1 MVGCTGPDTYPG
13 RVPRPSPSVAAL
25 LSALGALATDAAFPG
40 RSWWPLAPVGVAFLL
55 LALRGASVPRALGY
69 GWLWG
74 AVFFLVHLWWAEEAA
89 GAVPWLLLGV
99 AEACFVAVFAAAL
112 VLARRWRPVAR
123 HPAVGVLTVACLWVA
138 VETVRG
144 LAPFGGLP
152 WGTLAFS
159 QTTGPLLRLASL
171 GGETLVSGVVVAVG
185 ALLALAVEHVR
196 RVRVGRASG
205 ALVVAAALVGVGLV
219 VPVDTRAEN
228 GTLRVGA
235 VQGNVPGPG
244 LDAFAVRRDVLER
257 HVTGTEA
264 LLAQVEPG
272 ELDVVLWPEN
282 STDIDPRVDG
292 EAGRLVERA
301 AAAVDAPILVGGQRY
316 TENHRYN
323 EAILWSP
330 GEGQVDVY
338 AKQHPAPFAE
348 YIPLRDIARKVT
360 PAVDLVSIDML
371 PGDEVGII
379 ALDSPRLERVVDL
392 AVGICFEVA
401 YGHLIRE
408 AVVAGGEILVIP
420 TNNASFG
427 YTQESTQQLAMSVFR
442 AVEHGR
448 ATVQIST
455 VGVSGVIAPNGVVM
469 ESSGLFTADRFAT
482 TLPLRTSLT
491 VADRL
496 GAWPTVVVG
505 AFALVTVVA
514 GIVSGVVGRRTGPRR
529 RS

>member
-1 MVGCTGPDTYPG
+1 M
-13 RVPRPSPSVAAL
+13 PRPSPSVAL
-25 LSALGALATDAAFPG
+25 LLCVLGALATDAAFPG
-40 RSWWPLAPVGVAFLL
+40 RSWWPLAPVGIALLL

-69 GWLWG
+69 GWVWG

-89 GAVPWLLLGV
+89 GGVPWLLLGL
-99 AEACFVAVFAAAL
+99 AEACFVAVFAGAW
-112 VLARRWRPVAR
+112 VLARRWGPVAR
-123 HPAVGVLTVACLWVA
+123 HPALGALAVASLWVA
-138 VETVRG
+138 TETVRG

-152 WGTLAFS
+152 WGKLAFS

-171 GGETLVSGVVVAVG
+171 GGETLVSGVVVATG
-185 ALLALAVEHVR
+185 AFVALALTHLR
-196 RVRVGRASG
+196 RARVGRASG
-205 ALVVAAALVGVGLV
+205 AVLVAAALVGVGLV
-219 VPVDTRAEN
+219 VPVDTRAET

-282 STDIDPRVDG
+282 STDIDPRVDA
-292 EAGRLVERA
+292 EAGRLVGRA

-316 TENHRYN
+316 TGTHRYN
-323 EAILWSP
+323 EAILWAP

-348 YIPLRDIARKVT
+348 YIPLRDIARMVT
-360 PAVDLVSIDML
+360 DAVDLVSIDML
-371 PGDEVGII
+371 PGDEVGVI
-379 ALDSPRLERVVDL
+379 ALDSPRLGRVVEL

-401 YGHLIRE
+401 YADLIRD
-408 AVVAGGEILVIP
+408 AVLAGGEVLVVP

-427 YTQESTQQLAMSVFR
+427 FTQESTQQLAMSVFR

-455 VGVSGVIAPNGVVM
+455 VGVSGVISPNGVVT
-469 ESSGLFTADRFAT
+469 ESSELFTADRFVAA
-482 TLPLRTSLT
+482 LPLRTSLT

-496 GAWPTVVVG
+496 GVWPTVVVG
-505 AFALVTVVA
+505 AFAAVTVVA
-514 GIVSGVVGRRTGPRR
+514 GAVVGAGRRRTARR
-529 RS
+529 RSS